1 MVMILKTNTDA
12 NFCRMKHIDDFK
24 VVENDRQTDDFV
36 VLTLQGSKDLPS
48 MVPGQFVEVR
58 VDGSPGTFLRR
69 PLSIHDVDYENRHIR
84 LLIQEVGDGTR
95 KLASLPVG
103 AMVNLVYPL
112 GKGYDLPQGNGVL
125 LIGGG
130 CGVAPL
136 LFMGRYL
143 VQHGIKPRFLI
154 GARTASA
161 LVRLDAYR
169 ELGEIY
175 ITTEDGS
182 EGQKGYVI
190 HHPVMRT
197 ETPDFDQIYT
207 CGPDAMMKVIAK
219 YAHNHGIQC
228 QVSLENRMA
237 CGFGVCLC
245 CVTPTR
251 DGHKCTCVDGP
262 VFDSKYLQ
270 W

>member
-1 MVMILKTNTDA
+1 
-12 NFCRMKHIDDFK
+12 MKYIDDFI
-24 VVENDRQTDDFV
+24 VVGNERQTDDFV
-36 VLTLQGSKDLPS
+36 VLTLECAKELPV
-48 MVPGQFVEVR
+48 MIPGQFVEVR
-58 VDGSPGTFLRR
+58 VDGAPGAYLRR
-69 PLSIHDVDYENRHIR
+69 PLSIHDVDYGKRQIK
-84 LLIQEVGDGTR
+84 LLIQEVGEGTN
-95 KLASLPVG
+95 KLCSLAVG
-103 AMVNLVYPL
+103 SFINMMYPL
-112 GKGYDLPQGNGVL
+112 GKGYSLPETKRVL

-136 LFMGRYL
+136 LFLGRYL
-143 VQHGIKPRFLI
+143 AKNGIKPNYLI
-154 GARTASA
+154 GARTATS

-169 ELGEIY
+169 ELGEVFV
-175 ITTEDGS
+175 TTEDGT
-182 EGQKGYVI
+182 EGQKGFVI

-197 ETPDFDQIYT
+197 ENPDFDMIYT

-219 YAHNHGIQC
+219 YDNNHSIAC
-228 QVSLENRMA
+228 QVSLENHMA

-245 CVTPTR
+245 CVTPTV

>member
-1 MVMILKTNTDA
+1 
-12 NFCRMKHIDDFK
+12 MKYIDDFT
-24 VVENDRQTDDFV
+24 VVGNERQTDDFV
-36 VLTLQGSKDLPS
+36 VLTLESAKELPI
-48 MVPGQFVEVR
+48 MMPGQFVEVR
-58 VDGSPGTFLRR
+58 VDGAPGAYLRR
-69 PLSIHDVDYENRHIR
+69 PLSIHDVDYGKRQIK
-84 LLIQEVGDGTR
+84 LLIQEVGEGTK
-95 KLASLPVG
+95 KLCSLAVG
-103 AMVNLVYPL
+103 SVINMMYPL
-112 GKGYDLPQGNGVL
+112 GNGYRLPETKKVL
-125 LIGGG
+125 LVGGG

-136 LFMGRYL
+136 LFLGRYL
-143 VQHGIKPRFLI
+143 TQNGIKPNYLI
-154 GARTASA
+154 GARTAAS

-169 ELGEIY
+169 ELGEVFV
-175 ITTEDGS
+175 TTEDGT

-197 ETPDFDQIYT
+197 EKPDFEMIYT

-219 YAHNHGIQC
+219 YANNHSIAC
-228 QVSLENRMA
+228 QVSLENHMA

-245 CVTPTR
+245 CVTPTV

>member
-1 MVMILKTNTDA
+1 
-12 NFCRMKHIDDFK
+12 MKYISDFK
-24 VVENDRQTDDFV
+24 VVDNVRHTADFV
-36 VLTLQGSKDLPS
+36 VLTLENKQELPE
-48 MVPGQFVEVR
+48 MTPGQFVEVR
-58 VDGSPGTFLRR
+58 VDNAPHTYLRR
-69 PLSIHDVDYENRHIR
+69 PLSIHDVNYQKKQIK
-84 LLIQEVGDGTR
+84 LLIQEVGEGTR
-95 KLASLPVG
+95 KLCNLPIG
-103 AMVNLVYPL
+103 SFVNMVYPL
-112 GKGYDLPQGNGVL
+112 GKGYDLPKTDKVL

-136 LFMGRYL
+136 LFLGRYL
-143 VQHGIKPRFLI
+143 VTNGIKPRFLI
-154 GARTASA
+154 GARTSES
-161 LVRLDAYR
+161 LVQLDAYR
-169 ELGEIY
+169 ELGEVM

-182 EGQKGYVI
+182 EGQKGFVI

-197 ETPDFDQIYT
+197 ETPDFEWIYT

-219 YAHNHGIQC
+219 YANNRSIPC

-245 CVTPTR
+245 CVTPTQ

>member
-1 MVMILKTNTDA
+1 
-12 NFCRMKHIDDFK
+12 MKYLHDFT
-24 VVENDRQTDDFV
+24 VVDNERQTDDFV
-36 VLTLQGSKDLPS
+36 VLTLQYDGALPR
-48 MVPGQFVEVR
+48 MMPGQFAEVR
-58 VDGSPGTFLRR
+58 VDHTPTAYLRR
-69 PLSIHDVDYENRHIR
+69 PLSIHDVNYEQNRIK

-95 KLASLPVG
+95 TLCALPAG
-103 AMVNLVYPL
+103 SRLNLMYPL
-112 GKGYDLPQGNGVL
+112 GKGYDLPNSDKVL
-125 LIGGG
+125 LVGGG

-136 LFMGRYL
+136 LFLGRHL
-143 VQHGIKPRFLI
+143 KQHGITPRFLI

-169 ELGEIY
+169 ELGEVLV
-175 ITTEDGS
+175 TTEDGS
-182 EGQKGYVI
+182 MGQKGFVI

-197 ETPDFDQIYT
+197 DSPDFDWIYT
-207 CGPDAMMKVIAK
+207 CGPDAMMKALAK
-219 YAHNHGIQC
+219 YARHRDITC

-237 CGFGVCLC
+237 CGFGACLC
-245 CVTPTR
+245 CVTPTQ